1 MTGRGRP
8 RKFDRQQALERAMQV
23 FWARGYE
30 GAQLAELTR
39 AMGINPPSF
48 YAAFGS
54 KQAIFHEAV
63 ELYLGTA
70 GARSMQA
77 LEETADSRTAI
88 EAMLRASA
96 AVALAAPG
104 AGGCLLIVGLIN
116 AQPDSEPSR
125 AYLQDLRRMTLA
137 RVRARLERGVSEGDL
152 APGTET
158 AALAAF
164 YATVMQG
171 LSLQARDGA
180 TAEELDGIIAAAMR
194 AFDGA

>member
-23 FWARGYE
+23 FWAKGYE
-30 GAQLAELTR
+30 GAQLAELTG

-70 GARSMQA
+70 GAKAMLA
-77 LEETADSRTAI
+77 LEETADTRAAV

-104 AGGCLLIVGLIN
+104 SGGCLLIIGLIN
-116 AQPDSEPSR
+116 GQPDSEPSR
-125 AYLQDLRRMTLA
+125 AYLRDLRRMTLA
-137 RVRARLERGVSEGDL
+137 RVHARLERCVSEGDL
-152 APGTET
+152 PAATDT
-158 AALAAF
+158 AALASF
-164 YATVMQG
+164 YASVMQG

-180 TAEELDGIIAAAMR
+180 SAGELDAIVTAAMR

>member
-23 FWARGYE
+23 FWAKGYE
-30 GAQLAELTR
+30 GAQLAELTG

-70 GARSMQA
+70 GAKAMLA
-77 LEETADSRTAI
+77 LEETADTRAAV

-104 AGGCLLIVGLIN
+104 SGGCLLIIGLIN
-116 AQPDSEPSR
+116 GQPDSEPSR
-125 AYLQDLRRMTLA
+125 AYLRDLRRMTLA
-137 RVRARLERGVSEGDL
+137 RVHARLERGVSEGDL
-152 APGTET
+152 PAATDT
-158 AALAAF
+158 AALASF
-164 YATVMQG
+164 YASVMQG

-180 TAEELDGIIAAAMR
+180 SAGELDAIVTAAMR